1 MFDVIPAEIR
11 GSAAG
16 VMNMTGWLVGGGLA
30 PETIG
35 FLSEHVGLRAALGYT
50 AGVYILGGVLLV
62 VAARVA
68 RKVQSI

>member
-1 MFDVIPAEIR
+1 
-11 GSAAG
+11 
-16 VMNMTGWLVGGGLA
+16 MTGWLVGGGLA
-30 PETIG
+30 PVTIG